1 MRSNRFITLVTAC
14 LVTAAIPIVARSAY
28 SSDMPQPVVSQI
40 AQAQSVALAAG
51 TFVAAEKPTTGT
63 ARIVSEAGH
72 RYLELDAAF
81 SVSEQGPDL
90 HVLLDSS
97 AQPPKSYSSATSV
110 VNLGKL
116 TRYSGS
122 QRYAIPDS
130 VQISDFNSV
139 VIWCQTA
146 NATFGY
152 APLQPTQNAMI

>member
-1 MRSNRFITLVTAC
+1 MKPNRFITLATAC
-14 LVTAAIPIVARSAY
+14 LVTAAIPIVAHSAY
-28 SSDMPQPVVSQI
+28 SSDMPTVSQI
-40 AQAQSVALAAG
+40 AQAQSVTVAAG
-51 TFVAAEKPTTGT
+51 TFVAAEKPTAGT
-63 ARIVSEAGH
+63 ARIISESGR

-81 SVSEQGPDL
+81 STSEQGPDL
-90 HVLLDSS
+90 HVLLDPS
-97 AQPPKSYSSATSV
+97 AQPPKSYSSSTGV

-116 TRYSGS
+116 TSYSGS

-152 APLQPTQNAMI
+152 APLQPAQNALIR